1 MYELGAWRA
10 LKMST
15 CKPSEVGQYLGRLQ
29 EASRQKVDPWEM
41 PTLKKQKEEVGMET
55 LGKRPQNKI
64 CRSE

>member
-1 MYELGAWRA
+1 
-10 LKMST
+10 MST

-29 EASRQKVDPWEM
+29 EASWQKVDPWEM

-55 LGKRPQNKI
+55 LGKRHQNKV